1 MLDVHPPHKAAHSWK
16 DFFIHIATICV
27 GLLIAIGLEQT
38 VEAIHHHHQ
47 RDQLEEQLHA
57 EAERNL
63 ALVYSNLERLSGRL
77 AYFDAYIVA
86 LNQAPVVGGR
96 IQLKHLPERGKASHQ
111 GISEPSQT
119 VWAVAKANGTVAL
132 LPEEEAQVYAR
143 LDHEAEILATNPDF
157 NRAGIKFTSLRLAR
171 QGQAPEQFPSLTLAE
186 RDALLET
193 LSNISAQYRLLIT
206 LELNEAG
213 ACRGVLHG
221 ARSVDEMIRYM
232 LDEFKLDRAKQ
243 FIPQL

>member
-1 MLDVHPPHKAAHSWK
+1 MLDVHPPHSPTHTWK

-27 GLLIAIGLEQT
+27 GLLIAVSLEQT

-47 RDQLEEQLHA
+47 RDQLQEQLHA

-96 IQLKHLPERGKASHQ
+96 IQLKHPPVRGEAFHQ
-111 GISEPSQT
+111 GPSEPSQT

-143 LDHEAEILATNPDF
+143 LDHEAEILATDPDF
-157 NRAGIKFTSLRLAR
+157 NRALIKFTSLRLAR
-171 QGQAPEQFPSLTLAE
+171 QGQAPEQFPSFTLAE

-193 LSNISAQYRLLIT
+193 LSNICAQHGHLII

-232 LDEFKLDRAKQ
+232 MDEFKLDRAKQ
-243 FIPQL
+243 FSP

>member
-1 MLDVHPPHKAAHSWK
+1 MLDVHPPHESVHTWK

-27 GLLIAIGLEQT
+27 GLLIAIGLEQA

-47 RDQLEEQLHA
+47 REQLEEQLHA

-77 AYFDAYIVA
+77 AYFDAFIVA

-96 IQLKHLPERGKASHQ
+96 IQLKHLPERGNGFHQ

-132 LPEEEAQVYAR
+132 LPEEEAQVYSR
-143 LDHEAEILATNPDF
+143 LDHEAEILVTNPDF
-157 NRAGIKFTSLRLAR
+157 NRAGIKLASLKLAR
-171 QGQAPEQFPSLTLAE
+171 QGQPPEQFPSLTLAE
-186 RDALLET
+186 RDLQLET
-193 LSNISAQYRLLIT
+193 LSNISAQNRALII

-243 FIPQL
+243 FISQP